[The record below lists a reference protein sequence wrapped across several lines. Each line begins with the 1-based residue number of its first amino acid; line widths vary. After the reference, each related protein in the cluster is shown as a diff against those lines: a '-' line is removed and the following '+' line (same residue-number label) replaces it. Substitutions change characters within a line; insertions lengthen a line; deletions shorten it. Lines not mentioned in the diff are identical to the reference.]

1 MHFVNIRDFR
11 LNSSSILHESGED
24 PAVVTYRGKPVALL
38 VSIDE
43 THLESMLQA
52 IRAARLRT
60 TVDKLRDASRR
71 SGAEKMSAAVVAE
84 EIRSYRKSKRA

>member
-38 VSIDE
+38 VYIDE
-43 THLESMLQA
+43 THLETMIHA

-60 TVDKLRDASRR
+60 TVDKLRDAARR
-71 SGAEKMSAAVVAE
+71 SGADEVSAARVAE

>member
-11 LNSSSILHESGED
+11 LNASSILHESGED

-43 THLESMLQA
+43 VQLEPMLQA
-52 IRAARLRT
+52 VRAARLRGAVDT
-60 TVDKLRDASRR
+60 LRGAARKAGADKL
-71 SGAEKMSAAVVAE
+71 SAALVAE